1 MFRYAT
7 IVLAW
12 ATLTTPVHCQT
23 VLDSDMTTVIQD
35 TASGET
41 RSCVHFVL
49 PETIEDKTV
58 EYASLTLDF
67 EAPEDSADFYLI
79 AIHPMLE
86 NWSEGVGWE
95 SDLQRPG
102 GLYLDSP
109 GIVASVAAKRGY
121 RAEILI
127 TELAQLWADGTIENR
142 GLVVVADK
150 PIPGRARIRASGQ
163 DQNDAAQLTLRVS
176 QR

>member
-1 MFRYAT
+1 MFRYT
-7 IVLAW
+7 IIMLAW
-12 ATLTTPVHCQT
+12 ATLTTPVYCQT

-41 RSCVHFVL
+41 RSFVRFVL
-49 PETIEDKTV
+49 PETVDNKTV
-58 EYASLTLDF
+58 EYASLTLGF

-86 NWSEGVGWE
+86 NWSEGVRWE
-95 SDLQRPG
+95 SGVQRAG
-102 GLYLDSP
+102 GSYLDSP

-121 RAEILI
+121 RVDILI
-127 TELAQLWADGTIENR
+127 TELVQLWVDGTIENR
-142 GLVVVADK
+142 GLAVVADK

-163 DQNDAAQLTLRVS
+163 DQNNAAQLTLRVS